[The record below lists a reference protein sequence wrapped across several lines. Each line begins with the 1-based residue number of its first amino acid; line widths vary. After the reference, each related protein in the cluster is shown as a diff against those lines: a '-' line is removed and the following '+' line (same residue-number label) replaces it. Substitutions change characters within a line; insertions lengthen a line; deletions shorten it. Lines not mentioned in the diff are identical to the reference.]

1 MLLSLSITLLIVV
14 NMTSIL
20 HLVKIKKADHDFDIS
35 IGVKQVSEYLLAG
48 DIKEVSDQLIY
59 EDEDKEKNIIEYDN
73 HRLVKRP
80 GYETL
85 ITNIDC
91 ANFYVKNNYIYLGL
105 ERNHHSYTY
114 LIGNLYH
121 GEKSNEE
128 TTQQ

>member
-1 MLLSLSITLLIVV
+1 
-14 NMTSIL
+14 MTSIL

-59 EDEDKEKNIIEYDN
+59 EDEDKEKNIIEYDH

-121 GEKSNEE
+121 GEKSDEE